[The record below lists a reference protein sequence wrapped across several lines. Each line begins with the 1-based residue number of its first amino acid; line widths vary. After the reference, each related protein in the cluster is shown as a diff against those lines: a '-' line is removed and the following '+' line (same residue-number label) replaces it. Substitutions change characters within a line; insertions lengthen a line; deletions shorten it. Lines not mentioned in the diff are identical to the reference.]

1 MVTERS
7 VQLDTY
13 LSHRMPYNHF
23 CSALLVLLCFATT
36 TLAQA
41 PSPHIIAD
49 PALTPAEQ
57 LKNFHLPPGFEIQL
71 VAAEPDIQ
79 KPINLAFDAAGRL
92 YATGSVEYPFAAN
105 DPTKARDTVQ
115 RFTIGADGKATKVE
129 TVVTGLNI
137 PIGIAP
143 LNDELFVYSIP
154 QVLRCRDTDGDGV
167 LEEKRPV
174 VEGFGFKDTHGMV
187 NNITPWIDGW
197 IYTCHG
203 FSNESLAKGVDGSNI
218 AMQSGNTFRWRPDGT
233 NVEYFTHGQVN
244 PFGLA
249 FDPLGNVFS
258 CDCHT
263 LPAYQLLR
271 GAWYPSFGKPHDG
284 IGFGP
289 AMMKHQHGSTG
300 IAGIVN
306 YAATQFPLE
315 YRDTL
320 FIGNPITARVN
331 HDRIAWHGSTSE
343 AIEQPDFLSC
353 DDRWFRPVDVELGPD
368 GALYIADF
376 YNCIIGHYEVPLDHP
391 QRDRH
396 RGRIWRVVYKGDNK
410 QNVPPPTDL
419 TKLDRRALVDRL
431 ADENLAVR
439 MLASQVLHGRKDEE
453 TRKLLQTMADFSP
466 NDDQRVA
473 AMWLVERQ
481 GVAIADQL
489 HFIEQA
495 PSLVKVHAL
504 KALAERQPTRIDDE
518 VRSKIRSKLSDAD
531 PFIRRAAADFLGRHP
546 ARENLVPLLQ
556 AWHACPAEDTHL
568 LHVIRLAIREQLRL
582 PDSYGAIASLVKDPA
597 DLNRL
602 VDVSLGLPTPVA
614 AEFVQ
619 SQLNAGSIPND
630 VLGASVEHV
639 ARHLSAE
646 KLSAA
651 LEQFRRYE
659 QAAIEQQVIVTRAL
673 SKAIPARG
681 EKLSPQLIA
690 WQTQVARRLLGD
702 SQEAQVQAGIE
713 FARDLKLA
721 ALFDDL
727 QRLITT
733 EVKFGNL
740 RSPAIDACVASDAP
754 RAIELCGAILAATA
768 EPLSMRQKAAQALG
782 MLPHDAART
791 VLVEQLKS
799 APERLAVEIA
809 AALGNNP
816 AGAELLLNAVQ
827 SGKAS
832 GWLLQDQAVTRSLNR
847 AKLPQL
853 TERLAKLTAG
863 LPARDDRLTRLVND
877 RRGGFAQHAASAE
890 QGKVAF
896 KKICANCHRLGG
908 EGQKIGPELDGIG
921 LRGLDRLLED
931 VLDPSRA
938 VDQAFRAT
946 IITTKDG
953 RSLVGLAQRREG
965 EVQILI
971 DATGKEQRIA
981 VADIDE
987 QQIVPQSPM
996 PANVADLLK
1005 EGEFYDLVAF
1015 LLEQRQKPKQ
1025 P

>member
-1 MVTERS
+1 MSRRS
-7 VQLDTY
+7 LHSA
-13 LSHRMPYNHF
+13 LRIPH
-23 CSALLVLLCFATT
+23 SALLLFCFATT
-36 TLAQA
+36 AFAQA
-41 PSPHIIAD
+41 PSPHIVAD
-49 PALTPAEQ
+49 PPLTPAEQ
-57 LKNFHLPPGFEIQL
+57 LTKFHLPPGFEIQL
-71 VAAEPDIQ
+71 VAAEPDIH

-92 YATGSVEYPFAAN
+92 YATGSIEYPFAAS
-105 DPTKARDTVQ
+105 DPTKARDRVQ

-143 LNDELFVYSIP
+143 VNDELFVYSIP

-167 LEEKRPV
+167 FDEKRPV

-203 FSNESLAKGVDGSNI
+203 FSNESHATGVDGSNI
-218 AMQSGNTFRWRPDGT
+218 TMQSGNTFRWRADGSH
-233 NVEYFTHGQVN
+233 VEYFTHGQVN

-249 FDPLGNVFS
+249 FDSFGNVFS
-258 CDCHT
+258 SDCHT

-289 AMMKHQHGSTG
+289 PMMKHQHGSTG
-300 IAGIVN
+300 IAGIVY
-306 YAATQFPLE
+306 YAATQFPPE

-320 FIGNPITARVN
+320 FIGNPITAQIN
-331 HDRIAWHGSTSE
+331 HDRLKWHGSTSE

-353 DDRWFRPVDVELGPD
+353 DDRWFRPVDVKLGPD

-396 RGRIWRVVYKGDNK
+396 RGRIWRVVYKGDNTQK
-410 QNVPPPTDL
+410 VPPPIDL
-419 TKLDRRALVDRL
+419 TKLDRRKLVDRL

-439 MLASQVLHGRKDEE
+439 MLASQVLHGRMDEE

-473 AMWLVERQ
+473 ALWLVERQ
-481 GVAIADQL
+481 GGAIADQL

-504 KALAERQPTRIDDE
+504 KALAERQSTQIDDG
-518 VRSKIRSKLSDAD
+518 VRAKIRTKLSDAN
-531 PFIRRAAADFLGRHP
+531 PFIRRAAADCLGRHP

-556 AWHACPAEDTHL
+556 AWQACPAEDTHL
-568 LHVIRLAIREQLRL
+568 VHVIRLAIREQLRL
-582 PDSYGAIASLVKDPA
+582 PGIYAEITTLVTTPA

-602 VDVSLGLPTPVA
+602 VDVSLGLPTPAA

-619 SQLNAGSIPND
+619 SRLNAGSVPND
-630 VLGASVEHV
+630 VLGASIEHV
-639 ARHLSAE
+639 ARHLSTD
-646 KLSAA
+646 KLSSA

-659 QAAIEQQVIVTRAL
+659 QAPLEQQVIVTRAL

-690 WQTQVARRLLGD
+690 WQIQVARQLLG
-702 SQEAQVQAGIE
+702 SATEAQVQAGIE

-721 ALFDDL
+721 ALYADL
-727 QRLITT
+727 ERLIINDI
-733 EVKFGNL
+733 KFGNL

-754 RAIELCGAILAATA
+754 RAIKLCEALLAATA
-768 EPLSMRQKAAQALG
+768 EPLSIRQKAAQALG
-782 MLPHDAART
+782 TLPQDAART
-791 VLVEQLKS
+791 VLGEQLKS

-809 AALGNNP
+809 SALGHNP
-816 AGAELLLNAVQ
+816 AGAELLLTAVQ
-827 SGKAS
+827 AGKAS
-832 GWLLQDQAVTRSLNR
+832 GWLLQDPAVTRSLNR

-863 LPARDDRLTRLVND
+863 LPVRDDRLTRLVYE
-877 RRGGFAQHAASAE
+877 RRTGFSTHTPSAE
-890 QGKVAF
+890 QGKLAF

-946 IITTKDG
+946 IIATKDG

-971 DATGKEQRIA
+971 DAAGKEQRIA
-981 VADIDE
+981 ISDIDE
-987 QQIVPQSPM
+987 QIIVPQSPM

-1005 EGEFYDLVAF
+1005 EPEFYDLVAY

>member
-1 MVTERS
+1 MNC
-7 VQLDTY
+7 L
-13 LSHRMPYNHF
+13 H
-23 CSALLVLLCFATT
+23 SALLLLCFATT
-36 TLAQA
+36 ALAQA

-57 LKNFHLPPGFEIQL
+57 LKKFHLPPGFEIQL

-92 YATGSVEYPFAAN
+92 YATGSVEYPFAAS

-115 RFTIGADGKATKVE
+115 RFTIGPDGKATKVE
-129 TVVTGLNI
+129 AVVTGLNI

-154 QVLRCRDTDGDGV
+154 QVLHCRDTDGDGV
-167 LEEKRPV
+167 FEEKRPV

-203 FSNESLAKGVDGSNI
+203 FSNESQAKGVDGSNI

-289 AMMKHQHGSTG
+289 TMMKHQHGSTG
-300 IAGIVN
+300 IAGIVY
-306 YAATQFPLE
+306 YAATQFPPE
-315 YRDTL
+315 YRNTL

-343 AIEQPDFLSC
+343 AIEQPGFLSC
-353 DDRWFRPVDVELGPD
+353 DDRWFRPVDVKLGPD

-396 RGRIWRVVYKGDNK
+396 RGRIWRVVYKGDGK
-410 QNVPPPTDL
+410 QAIQPPTDL

-439 MLASQVLHGRKDEE
+439 MLASQVLHGRKDDE

-531 PFIRRAAADFLGRHP
+531 PFIRRAAADCLGRHP

-556 AWHACPAEDTHL
+556 AWQACPAEDTHL

-582 PDSYGAIASLVKDPA
+582 PGIYAEIATLVTTPA

-602 VDVSLGLPTPVA
+602 VDVSLGLPTPA
-614 AEFVQ
+614 SAEFVQ
-619 SQLNAGSIPND
+619 SQLNTGSIPND

-639 ARHLSAE
+639 ARHLSAD

-651 LEQFRRYE
+651 LEQFKRYE
-659 QAAIEQQVIVTRAL
+659 QAPVEQQVIVTRAL

-702 SQEAQVQAGIE
+702 SQETQVQAGIE

-727 QRLITT
+727 QRLIITDI
-733 EVKFGNL
+733 KFGNL

-768 EPLSMRQKAAQALG
+768 EPISMRQKAAQALG
-782 MLPHDAART
+782 TLPHVAART

-827 SGKAS
+827 TGKAS

-877 RRGGFAQHAASAE
+877 RRGGFAQYAASAE

-896 KKICANCHRLGG
+896 KKICANCHLLGG

-1005 EGEFYDLVAF
+1005 EAEFYDLVAF